1 MGMLAFD
8 FPEDTSGGPHFT
20 DVPEGSTF
28 YTHIETLFNLGVING
43 YGDNTFR
50 PFNNVTRGQIVK
62 IIVGAALK
70 ADPSN
75 WVLEDPPD
83 PTFSDAQPDST
94 FYRYIET
101 AYSHG
106 LVGGYPCGGPGE
118 PCDDQQRPYF
128 RVNNLA
134 TRAQI
139 SKIIY
144 LAVTY
149 PPGR

>member
-1 MGMLAFD
+1 M
-8 FPEDTSGGPHFT
+8 
-20 DVPEGSTF
+20 
-28 YTHIETLFNLGVING
+28 
-43 YGDNTFR
+43 
-50 PFNNVTRGQIVK
+50 
-62 IIVGAALK
+62 

-83 PTFSDAQPDST
+83 PTFSDALPGST
-94 FYRYIET
+94 FYPYIET

-128 RVNNLA
+128 HVNNLA